1 MTVDAGV
8 AELAERLRSFCAPRG
23 GFVAGLTG
31 SVASGKS
38 TLAGQLVDRLT
49 PELHVEAVSTD
60 GFLFSNAELERRGL
74 PERKGFPESYDRES
88 LARAIAELR
97 RGEALFPGYSHE
109 IYDTD
114 PAADRLVK
122 RPDLLILE
130 GLGHS
135 APSAPPRCSGE
146 PDLLIYVD
154 AAFEDLESWYTERF
168 VRLWRAAEH
177 DPGSFYR
184 RFRQMS
190 EEEVVAFS
198 RQVWEAVNLPNLT
211 EHIAPLRERADLVVL
226 KRADHSLVVTA
237 DRSESL
243 LR

>member
-1 MTVDAGV
+1 MGV
-8 AELAERLRSFCAPRG
+8 AELADRLRSLCGAHG
-23 GFVAGLTG
+23 GFVVGLTG

-38 TLAGQLVDRLT
+38 TLAGQLVDDLA

-60 GFLFSNAELERRGL
+60 GFLLCNAELERRGL
-74 PERKGFPESYDRES
+74 LERKGFPESYDRQS
-88 LARAIAELR
+88 LARTISDLR

-122 RPDLLILE
+122 RPDILILE
-130 GLGHS
+130 GLGHA
-135 APSAPPRCSGE
+135 APTGPPRCAGE
-146 PDLLIYVD
+146 PDLLIYLD
-154 AAFEDLESWYTERF
+154 AACEDLEAWYTDRF
-168 VRLWRAAEH
+168 VRFWRAAEH
-177 DPGSFYR
+177 DPDSFYR